1 MEIAE
6 GIWYNIIQNYNRII
20 CAAVAENKIQKKDI
34 RMNTES
40 EVIKKVVL
48 PCIAMRGVVAFPK
61 IPVNLEIGRSASKR
75 ACDVALGADGLV
87 MLVCQR
93 DSFIEE
99 PSKDDVYT
107 VGVTA
112 KIKQLVKTEEGVYR
126 TLMEPI
132 ARAEITDFYR
142 VGRYAIAEG
151 LEKTA
156 EYTATSEETSAV
168 LREIRRTVA
177 EISSLLPMFSD
188 DVYAQV
194 NRTNDVSLLCDF
206 IAANVI
212 ADIEKRQSLLEIF
225 DPSQRA
231 LSLLTELQQER
242 LIMLTE
248 KKINRK
254 VHERIDKNQRDYYL
268 REQIKAIKSELGE
281 DEEFDDDDLA
291 EYYEKIKKAKLP
303 EDMREKL
310 VKELKKLSKMPFG
323 SAEGGVVRN
332 YIETCLEIPF
342 GKETKDRIDI
352 DQARK
357 ILDEDHD
364 GLEEVK
370 ARIIEYL
377 AALKLNPELKNQV
390 LCLVGPPGTGKTSV
404 ASSIARAMNR
414 KFVRISLGGVRDEA
428 DIRGHRKTY
437 IGSMPGRIINALTQA
452 GSMNPL
458 ILMDEVDKLTRD
470 SHGDPASALL
480 EVLDTEQNK
489 TFRDHF
495 IETPIDLSDCLFIT
509 TANTLSTIPQPL
521 IDRMEIVEMKIYTR
535 AEKFSIARHHLIPKQ
550 EKRHGLSGRTL
561 KIDDGALYAIID
573 EYTSEAGVRQLERMI
588 AKCCRRAA
596 KEIVCDGKK
605 SVRVSIKNLSD
616 YVGTERM
623 SKDRILPENE
633 VGTVCGMAY
642 TELGGEIM
650 RIEALALDGAGKIEL
665 TGSLG
670 NVMRESAQ
678 AAMSFVR
685 SRASSLGI
693 DPEFYK
699 KKDIHIHFPEGAVP
713 KDGPSAGVA
722 IAVAIVS
729 ELTGIA
735 VRRDVAMTGE
745 ITLRGRVLAIG
756 GLREKTMAAYLAGVK
771 TIILPEENRKD
782 ENEILPEVK
791 ENVEIIYISSAD
803 EAVRLALCAEPKGA
817 EQAAKGDEKSD
828 GAYVPVAEKRNR
840 RTRIEAK

>member
-1 MEIAE
+1 M
-6 GIWYNIIQNYNRII
+6 I

-206 IAANVI
+206 IASNVI

-268 REQIKAIKSELGE
+268 REQIKVIKSELGE

-561 KIDDGALYAIID
+561 KIDDGALYTIID

-782 ENEILPEVK
+782 ESEILPEVK

-803 EAVRLALCAEPKGA
+803 EAVRLALCAEPKAA

-828 GAYVPVAEKRNR
+828 GAYVPIAEKRNR

>member
-1 MEIAE
+1 M
-6 GIWYNIIQNYNRII
+6 I

-206 IAANVI
+206 IASNVI

-303 EDMREKL
+303 EEMREKL

-561 KIDDGALYAIID
+561 KIDDGALYTIID

-782 ENEILPEVK
+782 ESEILPEVK

-803 EAVRLALCAEPKGA
+803 EAVRLALCAEPKAA

-828 GAYVPVAEKRNR
+828 GAYVPIAEKRNR

>member
-1 MEIAE
+1 
-6 GIWYNIIQNYNRII
+6 
-20 CAAVAENKIQKKDI
+20 
-34 RMNTES
+34 MNTES

-206 IAANVI
+206 IASNVI

-231 LSLLTELQQER
+231 LSLLTELQPER

-303 EDMREKL
+303 EEMREKL

-414 KFVRISLGGVRDEA
+414 RFVRISLGGVRDEA

-561 KIDDGALYAIID
+561 KIDDGALYTIID

-782 ENEILPEVK
+782 ESEILPEVK

-803 EAVRLALCAEPKGA
+803 EAVRLALCAEPKAA

-828 GAYVPVAEKRNR
+828 GAYVPIAEKRNR

>member
-1 MEIAE
+1 
-6 GIWYNIIQNYNRII
+6 
-20 CAAVAENKIQKKDI
+20 
-34 RMNTES
+34 MNTES

-206 IAANVI
+206 IASNVI

-303 EDMREKL
+303 EEMREKL

-452 GSMNPL
+452 GSINPL

-561 KIDDGALYAIID
+561 KIDDAALYAIID

-803 EAVRLALCAEPKGA
+803 EAVRLALCAEPKAA
-817 EQAAKGDEKSD
+817 EQAVKGDEKSD

>member
-1 MEIAE
+1 
-6 GIWYNIIQNYNRII
+6 
-20 CAAVAENKIQKKDI
+20 
-34 RMNTES
+34 MNTES

-225 DPSQRA
+225 DPSKRA

-303 EDMREKL
+303 EEMREKL

-414 KFVRISLGGVRDEA
+414 RFVRISLGGVRDEA

-452 GSMNPL
+452 GSINPL

-561 KIDDGALYAIID
+561 KIDDAALYAIID

-782 ENEILPEVK
+782 ESEILPEVK

-803 EAVRLALCAEPKGA
+803 EAVRLALCAEPKAA
-817 EQAAKGDEKSD
+817 EQAAKDDEKSD
-828 GAYVPVAEKRNR
+828 GAYVPIAEKRNR

>member
-1 MEIAE
+1 M
-6 GIWYNIIQNYNRII
+6 

-99 PSKDDVYT
+99 PSKNDVYT

-414 KFVRISLGGVRDEA
+414 RFVRISLGGVRDEA

-561 KIDDGALYAIID
+561 KIDDGALYTIID

-803 EAVRLALCAEPKGA
+803 EAVRLALCAEPKAA

>member
-1 MEIAE
+1 M
-6 GIWYNIIQNYNRII
+6 

-803 EAVRLALCAEPKGA
+803 EAVRLALCAEPKAA

-840 RTRIEAK
+840 RMRIEAK

>member
-1 MEIAE
+1 
-6 GIWYNIIQNYNRII
+6 
-20 CAAVAENKIQKKDI
+20 
-34 RMNTES
+34 MNTES

-561 KIDDGALYAIID
+561 KIDDGALYTIID

>member
-1 MEIAE
+1 M
-6 GIWYNIIQNYNRII
+6 I

-206 IAANVI
+206 IASNVI

-303 EDMREKL
+303 EEMREKL

-509 TANTLSTIPQPL
+509 TANTLSTITQPL

-561 KIDDGALYAIID
+561 KIDDGALYTIID

-782 ENEILPEVK
+782 ESEILPEVK

-803 EAVRLALCAEPKGA
+803 EAVRLALCAEPKAA

-828 GAYVPVAEKRNR
+828 GAYVPIAEKRNR

>member
-1 MEIAE
+1 
-6 GIWYNIIQNYNRII
+6 
-20 CAAVAENKIQKKDI
+20 
-34 RMNTES
+34 MNTES

-194 NRTNDVSLLCDF
+194 NRTNDVSFLCDF

-303 EDMREKL
+303 EEMREKL

-561 KIDDGALYAIID
+561 KIDDAALYAIID

-782 ENEILPEVK
+782 ESEILPEVK

-803 EAVRLALCAEPKGA
+803 EAVRLALCAEPKAA
-817 EQAAKGDEKSD
+817 EQAAKGYEKSD

>member
-1 MEIAE
+1 
-6 GIWYNIIQNYNRII
+6 
-20 CAAVAENKIQKKDI
+20 
-34 RMNTES
+34 MNTES

-75 ACDVALGADGLV
+75 ACDAALGADGLV

-156 EYTATSEETSAV
+156 EYTATSKETSAV

-414 KFVRISLGGVRDEA
+414 RFVRISLGGVRDEA

-452 GSMNPL
+452 GSINPL

-561 KIDDGALYAIID
+561 KIDDAALYAIID

-782 ENEILPEVK
+782 ESEILPEVK

-803 EAVRLALCAEPKGA
+803 EAVRLALCAEPKAA

-828 GAYVPVAEKRNR
+828 GAYVPIAEKRNR

>member
-1 MEIAE
+1 
-6 GIWYNIIQNYNRII
+6 
-20 CAAVAENKIQKKDI
+20 
-34 RMNTES
+34 MNTES

-75 ACDVALGADGLV
+75 ACDVALGADGFV

-231 LSLLTELQQER
+231 LSLLTELKQER

>member
-1 MEIAE
+1 
-6 GIWYNIIQNYNRII
+6 
-20 CAAVAENKIQKKDI
+20 
-34 RMNTES
+34 MNTES

-177 EISSLLPMFSD
+177 EISSILPMFSD

-212 ADIEKRQSLLEIF
+212 ADIKKRQSLLEIF

-281 DEEFDDDDLA
+281 EEEFDDDDLA

-303 EDMREKL
+303 EEMREKL

-414 KFVRISLGGVRDEA
+414 RFVRISLGGVRDEA

-782 ENEILPEVK
+782 ESEILPEVK

-803 EAVRLALCAEPKGA
+803 EAVRLALCAEPKAA

-828 GAYVPVAEKRNR
+828 GAYVPIAEKRNR

>member
-1 MEIAE
+1 
-6 GIWYNIIQNYNRII
+6 
-20 CAAVAENKIQKKDI
+20 
-34 RMNTES
+34 MNTES

-231 LSLLTELQQER
+231 LSLLTELKQER

-414 KFVRISLGGVRDEA
+414 RFVRISLGGVRDEA

-623 SKDRILPENE
+623 PKDRILPENE

-803 EAVRLALCAEPKGA
+803 EAVRLALCAEPKAA

>member
-1 MEIAE
+1 M
-6 GIWYNIIQNYNRII
+6 I

-206 IAANVI
+206 IASNVI

-303 EDMREKL
+303 EEMREKL

-414 KFVRISLGGVRDEA
+414 RFVRISLGGVRDEA

-561 KIDDGALYAIID
+561 KIDDGALYTIID

-782 ENEILPEVK
+782 ESEILPEVK

-803 EAVRLALCAEPKGA
+803 EAVRLALCAEPKAA

-828 GAYVPVAEKRNR
+828 GAYVPIAEKRNR

>member
-1 MEIAE
+1 M
-6 GIWYNIIQNYNRII
+6 I

-206 IAANVI
+206 IASNVI

-268 REQIKAIKSELGE
+268 REQIKVIKSELGE

-303 EDMREKL
+303 EEMREKL

-782 ENEILPEVK
+782 ESEILPEVK

-803 EAVRLALCAEPKGA
+803 EAVRLALCAEPKAA

-828 GAYVPVAEKRNR
+828 GAYVPIAEKRNR

>member
-1 MEIAE
+1 
-6 GIWYNIIQNYNRII
+6 
-20 CAAVAENKIQKKDI
+20 
-34 RMNTES
+34 MNTES

-61 IPVNLEIGRSASKR
+61 IPVNLEIGRAASKR

-87 MLVCQR
+87 MLVCQK
-93 DSFIEE
+93 DAFTEE

-112 KIKQLVKTEEGVYR
+112 KIKQLVKTEEGIYR

-156 EYTATSEETSAV
+156 EYTASLEDTLAL
-168 LREIRRTVA
+168 LREIRRAVE

-188 DVYAQV
+188 DIFAQV
-194 NRTNDVSLLCDF
+194 NRINDVSLLCDF

-225 DPSQRA
+225 DPFQRT
-231 LSLLTELQQER
+231 LSLLTDLMQER

-248 KKINRK
+248 KKISRK

-281 DEEFDDDDLA
+281 DDEFDDDDLA
-291 EYYEKIKKAKLP
+291 EYHEKTKKAKLP
-303 EDMREKL
+303 EEMREKL
-310 VKELKKLSKMPFG
+310 VKELKRLSKMPFG

-357 ILDEDHD
+357 ILDDDHD

-370 ARIIEYL
+370 TRIIEYL

-414 KFVRISLGGVRDEA
+414 RFVRISLGGVRDEA

-452 GSMNPL
+452 GTMNPL

-509 TANTLSTIPQPL
+509 TANSLSTIPQPL
-521 IDRMEIVEMKIYTR
+521 IDRMEVVEMKIYTR

-561 KIDDGALYAIID
+561 KIDDAALYAIID
-573 EYTSEAGVRQLERMI
+573 EYTAEAGVRQLERMI

-623 SKDRILPENE
+623 TKDRILAENE

-650 RIEALALDGAGKIEL
+650 RIEALALEGSGRTEL

-670 NVMRESAQ
+670 SVMRESAQ

-693 DPEFYK
+693 DPDFYK
-699 KKDIHIHFPEGAVP
+699 KNDIHIHFPEGAVP

-756 GLREKTMAAYLAGVK
+756 GLREKTMAAYLAGVR

-791 ENVEIIYISSAD
+791 ENVEIVYISSAD
-803 EAVRLALCAEPKGA
+803 EAVGLALCAKPKA
-817 EQAAKGDEKSD
+817 TEQSAASEEKSD
-828 GAYVPVAEKRNR
+828 GAYAPVAEKRNR

>member
-1 MEIAE
+1 
-6 GIWYNIIQNYNRII
+6 
-20 CAAVAENKIQKKDI
+20 
-34 RMNTES
+34 MNTES

-561 KIDDGALYAIID
+561 KIDDGALYTIID

-803 EAVRLALCAEPKGA
+803 EAVRLALCAEPKAA

>member
-1 MEIAE
+1 M
-6 GIWYNIIQNYNRII
+6 I

-206 IAANVI
+206 IASNVI

-303 EDMREKL
+303 EEMREKL

-782 ENEILPEVK
+782 ESEILPEVK

-803 EAVRLALCAEPKGA
+803 EAVRLALCAEPKAA

-828 GAYVPVAEKRNR
+828 GAYVPIAEKRNR

>member
-1 MEIAE
+1 
-6 GIWYNIIQNYNRII
+6 
-20 CAAVAENKIQKKDI
+20 
-34 RMNTES
+34 MNTES

-206 IAANVI
+206 IASNVI

-303 EDMREKL
+303 EEMREKL

-364 GLEEVK
+364 GLEEDK
-370 ARIIEYL
+370 ARKIEYL

-782 ENEILPEVK
+782 ESEILPEVK

-803 EAVRLALCAEPKGA
+803 EAVRLALCAEPKAA

-828 GAYVPVAEKRNR
+828 GAYVPIAEKRNR

>member
-1 MEIAE
+1 
-6 GIWYNIIQNYNRII
+6 
-20 CAAVAENKIQKKDI
+20 
-34 RMNTES
+34 MNTES

-206 IAANVI
+206 IASNVI

-303 EDMREKL
+303 EEMREKL

-782 ENEILPEVK
+782 ESEILPEVK

-803 EAVRLALCAEPKGA
+803 EAVRLALCAEPKAA

-828 GAYVPVAEKRNR
+828 GAYVPIAEKRNR

>member
-1 MEIAE
+1 
-6 GIWYNIIQNYNRII
+6 
-20 CAAVAENKIQKKDI
+20 
-34 RMNTES
+34 MNTES

-177 EISSLLPMFSD
+177 EISSILPMFSD

-268 REQIKAIKSELGE
+268 REQIKVIKSELGE

-414 KFVRISLGGVRDEA
+414 RFVRISLGGVRDEA

-782 ENEILPEVK
+782 ESEILPEVK

-803 EAVRLALCAEPKGA
+803 EAVRLALCAEPKAA

-828 GAYVPVAEKRNR
+828 GAYVPIAEKRNR

>member
-1 MEIAE
+1 M
-6 GIWYNIIQNYNRII
+6 

-561 KIDDGALYAIID
+561 KIDDGALYTIID

-803 EAVRLALCAEPKGA
+803 EAVRLALCAEPKAA

>member
-1 MEIAE
+1 
-6 GIWYNIIQNYNRII
+6 
-20 CAAVAENKIQKKDI
+20 
-34 RMNTES
+34 MNTES

-206 IAANVI
+206 IASNVI

-303 EDMREKL
+303 EEMREKL

-414 KFVRISLGGVRDEA
+414 RFVRISLGGVRDEA

-452 GSMNPL
+452 GSINPL

-535 AEKFSIARHHLIPKQ
+535 VEKFSIARHHLIPKQ

-561 KIDDGALYAIID
+561 KIDDAALYAIID

-782 ENEILPEVK
+782 ESEILPEVK

-803 EAVRLALCAEPKGA
+803 EAVRLALCAEPKAA

-828 GAYVPVAEKRNR
+828 GAYVPIAEKRNR

>member
-1 MEIAE
+1 
-6 GIWYNIIQNYNRII
+6 
-20 CAAVAENKIQKKDI
+20 
-34 RMNTES
+34 MNTES

-782 ENEILPEVK
+782 ESEILPEVK

-803 EAVRLALCAEPKGA
+803 EAVRLALCAEPKAA

-828 GAYVPVAEKRNR
+828 GAYVPIAEKRNR

>member
-1 MEIAE
+1 MRTEREI
-6 GIWYNIIQNYNRII
+6 
-20 CAAVAENKIQKKDI
+20 
-34 RMNTES
+34 
-40 EVIKKVVL
+40 IKKVTL
-48 PCIAMRGVVAFPK
+48 PCVAMRGTVAFPK
-61 IPVNLEIGRSASKR
+61 ISMSLEIGRPASKK
-75 ACDVALGADGLV
+75 ACDMALGADGLV
-87 MLVCQR
+87 ILVCQR
-93 DSFIEE
+93 DSSVEE
-99 PSKDDVYT
+99 PAKGDIYT

-112 KIKQLVKTEEGVYR
+112 KIKQLVKTEDGVYR
-126 TLMEPI
+126 TLMEPV
-132 ARAEITDFYR
+132 ARTEITDFYR
-142 VGRYAIAEG
+142 VGKYAIAEG

-156 EYTATSEETSAV
+156 EYTGVYEEDQAV
-168 LREIRRTVA
+168 LREIRKTVA

-194 NRTNDVSLLCDF
+194 NRTKDISLLCDF
-206 IAANVI
+206 LAANII
-212 ADIEKRQSLLEIF
+212 ADIEKRQELLEIF
-225 DPSQRA
+225 NPEQRA
-231 LSLLTELQQER
+231 VALLTELEEEK

-254 VHERIDKNQRDYYL
+254 VHERMDKNQRDYFL
-268 REQIKAIKSELGE
+268 REQIKAIRSELGE
-281 DEEFDDDDLA
+281 DDEFDDEELSG
-291 EYYEKIKKAKLP
+291 YHEKIMRAAMP
-303 EDMREKL
+303 EEMREKL
-310 VKELKKLSKMPFG
+310 LRELRRLSKMPFG
-323 SAEGGVVRN
+323 SAEGGVTRN

-342 GKETKDRIDI
+342 GKETKDRIDTA
-352 DQARK
+352 QARK
-357 ILDEDHD
+357 ILDDDHD
-364 GLEEVK
+364 GLEDVK
-370 ARIIEYL
+370 TRIIEYL
-377 AALKLNPELKNQV
+377 AALKLNPGLKNQV

-437 IGSMPGRIINALTQA
+437 IGSMPGRIITALTQA
-452 GSMNPL
+452 KTMNPL

-495 IETPIDLSDCLFIT
+495 IETPIDLSGCLFIT
-509 TANTLSTIPQPL
+509 TANSLHSVPQPL

-550 EKRHGLSGRTL
+550 EKRHGLNGRTL
-561 KIDDGALYAIID
+561 KISDDALYAIID

-605 SVRVSIKNLSD
+605 SVRINAGNLSD
-616 YVGTERM
+616 YVGTERT
-623 SKDRILPENE
+623 SKEKILSENE

-642 TELGGEIM
+642 TDFGGEIM
-650 RIEALALDGAGKIEL
+650 RIETLALDGTGRIEL

-685 SRASSLGI
+685 SRASRLGI
-693 DPEFYK
+693 DPDFYK

-713 KDGPSAGVA
+713 KDGPSAGIA
-722 IAVAIVS
+722 IAVAIIS

-782 ENEILPEVK
+782 EDEILPEVK
-791 ENVEIIYISSAD
+791 ENVKIVYISNAD
-803 EAVRLALCAEPKGA
+803 EAIKLALCAEPKAEEKPCTTEEKTEQTYVAAGESHGVGA
-817 EQAAKGDEKSD
+817 
-828 GAYVPVAEKRNR
+828 
-840 RTRIEAK
+840 TIEAVAAE

>member
-1 MEIAE
+1 
-6 GIWYNIIQNYNRII
+6 
-20 CAAVAENKIQKKDI
+20 
-34 RMNTES
+34 MNTES

-782 ENEILPEVK
+782 ESEILPEVK

-803 EAVRLALCAEPKGA
+803 EAVRLALCAEPKAA
-817 EQAAKGDEKSD
+817 EQAAKGYEKSD

>member
-1 MEIAE
+1 
-6 GIWYNIIQNYNRII
+6 
-20 CAAVAENKIQKKDI
+20 
-34 RMNTES
+34 MNTES

-206 IAANVI
+206 IASNVI

-303 EDMREKL
+303 EEMREKL

-414 KFVRISLGGVRDEA
+414 RFVRISLGGVRDEA

-561 KIDDGALYAIID
+561 KIDDGALYTIID

-782 ENEILPEVK
+782 ESEILPEVK

-803 EAVRLALCAEPKGA
+803 EAVRLALCAEPKAA

-828 GAYVPVAEKRNR
+828 GAYVPIAEKRNR

>member
-1 MEIAE
+1 
-6 GIWYNIIQNYNRII
+6 
-20 CAAVAENKIQKKDI
+20 
-34 RMNTES
+34 MNTES

-156 EYTATSEETSAV
+156 EYTATSEETLAV

-782 ENEILPEVK
+782 ENDILPEVK

-803 EAVRLALCAEPKGA
+803 EAVRLALCAEPKAA

>member
-1 MEIAE
+1 
-6 GIWYNIIQNYNRII
+6 
-20 CAAVAENKIQKKDI
+20 
-34 RMNTES
+34 MNTES

-605 SVRVSIKNLSD
+605 SVRVSIKNFSD

>member
-1 MEIAE
+1 
-6 GIWYNIIQNYNRII
+6 
-20 CAAVAENKIQKKDI
+20 
-34 RMNTES
+34 MNTES

-156 EYTATSEETSAV
+156 EYTATSKETSAV

-303 EDMREKL
+303 EEMREKL

-414 KFVRISLGGVRDEA
+414 RFVRISLGGVRDEA

-561 KIDDGALYAIID
+561 KIDDAALYAIID

-699 KKDIHIHFPEGAVP
+699 KRDIHIHFPEGAVP

-803 EAVRLALCAEPKGA
+803 EAVRLALCAEPKAA

-828 GAYVPVAEKRNR
+828 GAYVPIAEKRNR

>member
-1 MEIAE
+1 
-6 GIWYNIIQNYNRII
+6 
-20 CAAVAENKIQKKDI
+20 
-34 RMNTES
+34 MNTES

-206 IAANVI
+206 IASNVI

-782 ENEILPEVK
+782 ESEILPEVK

-803 EAVRLALCAEPKGA
+803 EAVRLALCAEPKAA

-828 GAYVPVAEKRNR
+828 GAYVPIAEKRNR

>member
-1 MEIAE
+1 
-6 GIWYNIIQNYNRII
+6 
-20 CAAVAENKIQKKDI
+20 
-34 RMNTES
+34 MNTES

-168 LREIRRTVA
+168 LREIRRTIA

-206 IAANVI
+206 IASNVI

-303 EDMREKL
+303 EEMREKL

-561 KIDDGALYAIID
+561 KIDDGALYTIID

-782 ENEILPEVK
+782 ESEILPEVK

-803 EAVRLALCAEPKGA
+803 EAVRLALCAEPKAA

-828 GAYVPVAEKRNR
+828 GAYVPIAEKRNR

>member
-1 MEIAE
+1 
-6 GIWYNIIQNYNRII
+6 
-20 CAAVAENKIQKKDI
+20 
-34 RMNTES
+34 MNTES

-206 IAANVI
+206 IASNVI

-268 REQIKAIKSELGE
+268 REQIKVIKSELGE

-303 EDMREKL
+303 EEMREKL

-414 KFVRISLGGVRDEA
+414 RFVRISLGGVRDEA

-782 ENEILPEVK
+782 ESEILPEVK

-803 EAVRLALCAEPKGA
+803 EAVRLALCAEPKAA

-828 GAYVPVAEKRNR
+828 GAYVPIAEKRNR

>member
-1 MEIAE
+1 
-6 GIWYNIIQNYNRII
+6 
-20 CAAVAENKIQKKDI
+20 
-34 RMNTES
+34 MNTES

-206 IAANVI
+206 IASNVI

-303 EDMREKL
+303 EEMREKL

-414 KFVRISLGGVRDEA
+414 RFVRISLGGVRDEA

-452 GSMNPL
+452 GSINPL

-561 KIDDGALYAIID
+561 KIDDAALYAIID

-782 ENEILPEVK
+782 ESEILPEVK

-803 EAVRLALCAEPKGA
+803 EAVRLALCAEPKAA

-828 GAYVPVAEKRNR
+828 GAYVPIAEKRNR

>member
-1 MEIAE
+1 
-6 GIWYNIIQNYNRII
+6 
-20 CAAVAENKIQKKDI
+20 
-34 RMNTES
+34 MNTES

-803 EAVRLALCAEPKGA
+803 EAVRLALCAEPKAA